1 MNEARV
7 TAVRSV
13 ELGVRDVE
21 AASGF
26 YGGTWHLD
34 PVAEDNG
41 SRYFR
46 GTGPEH
52 HILALHQRGEPALIR
67 IDLAAP
73 DKRSVDSLHERLSSL
88 GLPEVG
94 APEELSGPGGG
105 YGFAFVDVEGRRFAV
120 SSDVATH
127 ADAEDMRDRP
137 RKISHCVLNA
147 PDMERSI
154 ALFTEGLGFTIS
166 DRTGHLCFLRCNS
179 DHHSIAL
186 GDGDAPT
193 LHHIAFEMADLDS
206 VMRGAGRM
214 RDAGYPIEWGVGRH
228 GPGANVF
235 SYFLGPDDY
244 IIEYT
249 AEVEQVDDSYPK
261 RSAEY
266 WAGLNPPGWTDRWGI
281 AGPPSE
287 RMKAAQAKIAFARGG
302 P

>member
-1 MNEARV
+1 MSDARV

-13 ELGVRDVE
+13 EFGVRDVD
-21 AASGF
+21 AAADF
-26 YGGTWHLD
+26 YGGVWNLD
-34 PVAEDNG
+34 PVAGHDG
-41 SRYFR
+41 ARYFR

-52 HILALHQRGEPALIR
+52 HILALHEREEPALIR
-67 IDLAAP
+67 VNLAAR
-73 DKRSVDSLHERLSSL
+73 DRQSVDGLHERLSTLDLPSL
-88 GLPEVG
+88 GTPD
-94 APEELSGPGGG
+94 ALSGPGGG
-105 YGFAFVDVEGRRFAV
+105 YGFAFEDKEGRRFSV

-127 ADAEDMRDRP
+127 RDTADARDRP

-147 PDMERSI
+147 ADMEGSA
-154 ALFTEGLGFTIS
+154 ALFTDGLGFTVS

-186 GDGDAPT
+186 GHGDAPT
-193 LHHIAFEMADLDS
+193 LHHVAFEMTDLDS

-249 AEVEQVDDSYPK
+249 AEVEQVDDGYPK

-281 AGPPSE
+281 AGPPSD
-287 RMKAAQAKIAFARGG
+287 RMKAAQARIAFA
-302 P
+302 

>member
-1 MNEARV
+1 MHDARV

-13 ELGVRDVE
+13 ELGVRDVGS
-21 AASGF
+21 ASGF
-26 YGGTWHLD
+26 YSGTWHLD

-52 HILALHQRGEPALIR
+52 HILALHEHSEPALIR
-67 IDLAAP
+67 INLAAP
-73 DKRSVDSLHERLSSL
+73 DKRSVDSLHERLSSF

-94 APEELSGPGGG
+94 APEELSSPGGG
-105 YGFAFVDVEGRRFAV
+105 YGFAFVDNEERRFAV

-127 ADAEDMRDRP
+127 ADAQDIRDRP

-186 GDGDAPT
+186 GDGGAPT

-249 AEVEQVDDSYPK
+249 AEVEQVDESYPK

-266 WAGLNPPGWTDRWGI
+266 WASLNPPGWTDRWGI

-287 RMKAAQAKIAFARGG
+287 RMKAAQAKIAFARG
-302 P
+302 

>member
-1 MNEARV
+1 MSDARV

-13 ELGVRDVE
+13 EFGVRDVDS
-21 AASGF
+21 AADF
-26 YGGTWHLD
+26 YGRVWNLD
-34 PVAEDNG
+34 PVADDG
-41 SRYFR
+41 GARYFR

-52 HILALHQRGEPALIR
+52 HILALHEREEPALIR
-67 IDLAAP
+67 VNLAAP
-73 DKRSVDSLHERLSSL
+73 DRRSVDGLHARLSTLDLPSL
-88 GLPEVG
+88 G
-94 APEELSGPGGG
+94 APDALTGPGGG
-105 YGFAFVDVEGRRFAV
+105 YGFAFEDKEGRKFAV

-127 ADAEDMRDRP
+127 DDTADARDRP

-147 PDMERSI
+147 ADMEGSA
-154 ALFTEGLGFTIS
+154 ALFTDGLGFTVS
-166 DRTGHLCFLRCNS
+166 DRTGHLCFLRCNP

-186 GDGDAPT
+186 GHGDAPT
-193 LHHIAFEMADLDS
+193 LHHVAFEMTDLDS

-281 AGPPSE
+281 AGPPSDK
-287 RMKAAQAKIAFARGG
+287 MKAAQARIAFA
-302 P
+302 

>member
-1 MNEARV
+1 MSDARV

-13 ELGVRDVE
+13 ELGVRNVE
-21 AASGF
+21 SASAF
-26 YGGTWHLD
+26 YNDTWHLD
-34 PVAEDNG
+34 PVAEENG
-41 SRYFR
+41 ARYFR

-52 HILALHQRGEPALIR
+52 HILALHERNEPALVR
-67 IDLAAP
+67 INLATS
-73 DKRSVDSLHERLSSL
+73 DKPSVDDLHRRLSAL
-88 GLPEVG
+88 ELPEVG
-94 APEELSGPGGG
+94 APEKLAGPGGG
-105 YGFAFVDVEGRRFAV
+105 YGFAFEDNERRRFSV

-127 ADAEDMRDRP
+127 ADAADVRDRP

-147 PDMERSI
+147 PDMEPSI
-154 ALFTEGLGFTIS
+154 ALFTQGLGFTVS

-179 DHHSIAL
+179 DHHSIAF
-186 GDGDAPT
+186 GHGDAPT

-266 WAGLNPPGWTDRWGI
+266 WASLNPPGWTDRWGI

-287 RMKAAQAKIAFARGG
+287 RMQEAQTRIGFA
-302 P
+302 

>member
-1 MNEARV
+1 MSESRV

-13 ELGVRDVE
+13 ELGVRNV
-21 AASGF
+21 AAAAEF
-26 YGGTWHLD
+26 YTGVWNLD
-34 PVAEDNG
+34 PVAEQ
-41 SRYFR
+41 SEARYFR

-52 HILALHQRGEPALIR
+52 HILALHERSEPALIR
-67 IDLAAP
+67 INLAAP
-73 DKRSVDSLHERLSSL
+73 DKESVDGLHARLSAS
-88 GLPEVG
+88 GLQGVG
-94 APEELSGPGGG
+94 TPAALTGPGGG
-105 YGFAFVDVEGRRFAV
+105 YGFAFADREGRKFAV
-120 SSDVATH
+120 SSDVASH
-127 ADAEDMRDRP
+127 HDAGDMRDRP

-147 PDMERSI
+147 PDMEGSI

-186 GDGDAPT
+186 GEGDAAT
-193 LHHIAFEMADLDS
+193 LHHIAFEMEDLDS

-235 SYFLGPDDY
+235 SYFLGPDDF

-266 WAGLNPPGWTDRWGI
+266 WANLNPPGWTDRWGV
-281 AGPPSE
+281 AGPPSD
-287 RMKAAQAKIAFARGG
+287 RMQAAQRKIAFA
-302 P
+302 

>member
-1 MNEARV
+1 MSDARV

-13 ELGVRDVE
+13 EFGVRDVD
-21 AASGF
+21 AAADF
-26 YGGTWHLD
+26 YGGVWNLD
-34 PVAEDNG
+34 PVAEDDG
-41 SRYFR
+41 ARYFR

-52 HILALHQRGEPALIR
+52 HILALHEREEPALIR
-67 IDLAAP
+67 VNLAAR
-73 DKRSVDSLHERLSSL
+73 DRQSVDGLHERLSTLDLPSL
-88 GLPEVG
+88 GTPD
-94 APEELSGPGGG
+94 ALSGPGGG
-105 YGFAFVDVEGRRFAV
+105 YGFAFEDKEGRRFSV
-120 SSDVATH
+120 SSDVVTH
-127 ADAEDMRDRP
+127 RDTADARDRP

-147 PDMERSI
+147 ADMEGSA
-154 ALFTEGLGFTIS
+154 ALFTDGLGFTVS

-186 GDGDAPT
+186 GHGDAPT
-193 LHHIAFEMADLDS
+193 LHHVAFEMTDLDS

-249 AEVEQVDDSYPK
+249 AEVEQVDDGYPK

-281 AGPPSE
+281 AGPPSD
-287 RMKAAQAKIAFARGG
+287 RMKAAQTRIGFA
-302 P
+302 

>member
-1 MNEARV
+1 MSDARV

-13 ELGVRDVE
+13 ELGVRDVGS
-21 AASGF
+21 ASGF
-26 YGGTWHLD
+26 YSDTWNLD
-34 PVAEDNG
+34 PVAEVDG

-52 HILALHQRGEPALIR
+52 HILALHRREKPALIR
-67 IDLAAP
+67 VNLAAP
-73 DKRSVDSLHERLSSL
+73 DAESVDVLHARLSAFA
-88 GLPEVG
+88 LPEIG
-94 APEELSGPGGG
+94 MPGELSSPGGG
-105 YGFAFVDVEGRRFAV
+105 YGFAFADEEGRRFAV
-120 SSDVATH
+120 SSDVAIH
-127 ADAEDMRDRP
+127 ADAADSRDRP

-147 PDMERSI
+147 PDMERSV
-154 ALFTEGLGFTIS
+154 ALFTEGLGFTVS

-186 GDGDAPT
+186 GTGDAPT

-266 WAGLNPPGWTDRWGI
+266 WATLNPPGWTDRWGI

-287 RMKAAQAKIAFARGG
+287 RMKAAQSRIAFA
-302 P
+302 

>member
-1 MNEARV
+1 MSDARV

-13 ELGVRDVE
+13 EFGVRDVDS
-21 AASGF
+21 AADF
-26 YGGTWHLD
+26 YGGVWNLD
-34 PVAEDNG
+34 PVAEHDG
-41 SRYFR
+41 ARYFR

-52 HILALHQRGEPALIR
+52 HILALHEREEPALIR
-67 IDLAAP
+67 VNLAAP
-73 DKRSVDSLHERLSSL
+73 DRRSVDRLHARLSTLDLPSL
-88 GLPEVG
+88 G
-94 APEELSGPGGG
+94 APDALTGPGGG
-105 YGFAFVDVEGRRFAV
+105 YGFGFEDKEGRRFAV
-120 SSDVATH
+120 SSDVAVHRDT
-127 ADAEDMRDRP
+127 ADARDRP

-147 PDMERSI
+147 ADMEGSA
-154 ALFTEGLGFTIS
+154 ALFTDGLGFAVS
-166 DRTGHLCFLRCNS
+166 DRTGHLCFLRCNA

-186 GDGDAPT
+186 GHGDAPT
-193 LHHIAFEMADLDS
+193 LHHVAFEMTDLDS

-249 AEVEQVDDSYPK
+249 AEVEQVDESYPK

-287 RMKAAQAKIAFARGG
+287 RMKAAQARIAFA
-302 P
+302 

>member
-1 MNEARV
+1 MNDARV

-13 ELGVRDVE
+13 EFGVRDIE
-21 AASGF
+21 AAARF
-26 YGGTWHLD
+26 YGEVWNLD
-34 PVAEDNG
+34 PVAADDG

-52 HILALHQRGEPALIR
+52 HILALHRRDAPALVQVN
-67 IDLAAP
+67 LAAP
-73 DKRSVDSLHERLSSL
+73 DRRAVDALHGRLASLDLP
-88 GLPEVG
+88 GLG
-94 APEELSGPGGG
+94 APAPLTGPGGG
-105 YGFAFVDVEGRRFAV
+105 YGFAFEDRDGRKFSL

-127 ADAEDMRDRP
+127 DDAADLRDRP

-147 PDMERSI
+147 PDIEGSI

-166 DRTGHLCFLRCNS
+166 DRTGFLCFLRCNA

-186 GDGDAPT
+186 GNGDAPT
-193 LHHIAFEMADLDS
+193 LHHIAFEMTDLDS

-244 IIEYT
+244 VIEYT
-249 AEVEQVDDSYPK
+249 AEVEQVDDSYP
-261 RSAEY
+261 RRTAEY
-266 WAGLNPPGWTDRWGI
+266 WANLNPPGWNDRWGV

-287 RMKAAQAKIAFARGG
+287 RMRTAQSKIAFA
-302 P
+302 